1 MDCPL
6 TWLLSTNEKSCN
18 AAKLRTRAT
27 TYSTLGVVTVVNGH
41 ARWFHDSED
50 FFQKAMTNQ
59 QVKEEQLRRRR
70 RISALLCA
78 LGILCLFAGAV
89 SAALLSK
96 RDKSSSAAAVTE
108 AGEVVDEDLQD
119 AVQTEEEED
128 LPSWY
133 DKEWTNLV
141 GETAD
146 EAEAVILYDTN
157 NEAQVERL
165 MEDDWYTADWVPYRV
180 RIFMDTDEKVV
191 SAPRAG

>member
-1 MDCPL
+1 MDCPP

-18 AAKLRTRAT
+18 AAKFRTRAA
-27 TYSTLGVVTVVNGH
+27 TYSTPGVVTVVNGH

-50 FFQKAMTNQ
+50 FLQKAMTNQ

-96 RDKSSSAAAVTE
+96 RDKSSSAAALTE